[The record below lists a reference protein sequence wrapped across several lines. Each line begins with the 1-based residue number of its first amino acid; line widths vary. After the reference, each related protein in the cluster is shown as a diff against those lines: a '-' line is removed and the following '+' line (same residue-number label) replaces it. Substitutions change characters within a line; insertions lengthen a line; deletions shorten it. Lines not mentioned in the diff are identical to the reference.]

1 MKNDDIEIQD
11 TLLLELK
18 QFNRKF
24 NIAKVLIGLIM
35 ITIPIILIMNI
46 LGLLGSSLTFVSLLI
61 FLIGLLF
68 SIRMMNFNRMLCK
81 IHTNI
86 LDCIINKKPF
96 V

>member
-1 MKNDDIEIQD
+1 MEIQD

-24 NIAKVLIGLIM
+24 NLAKILIGVIM
-35 ITIPIILIMNI
+35 TIIPIILIMNI
-46 LGLLGSSLTFVSLLI
+46 LGLLGSLLTFISLLI
-61 FLIGLLF
+61 FFIGLLF

-86 LDCIINKKPF
+86 LDSIINKKPLF
-96 V
+96 